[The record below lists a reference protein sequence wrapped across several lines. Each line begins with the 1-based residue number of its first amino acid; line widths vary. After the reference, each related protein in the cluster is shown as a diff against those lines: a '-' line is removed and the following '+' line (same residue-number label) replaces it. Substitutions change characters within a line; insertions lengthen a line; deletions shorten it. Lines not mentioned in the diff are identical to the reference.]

1 LHWPDAASAA
11 DGIVGGQQ
19 LLGAMMEGQFTS
31 FFAGKPSPLAKDGVV
46 AEAKDKEAETGD
58 AAANAASQ
66 ASADNNTAGRRDAK
80 DATDQKPS
88 VTSVIERSP
97 ESARIILVS
106 SGSFLSDEVLELAAS
121 IDRTQYLVPVS
132 FAQNLIDWSLEDRG
146 LLALRSRGGQFSRT
160 LVPMEA
166 GTRML
171 WEYVSYSLALLGLGI
186 VYLVHRYMLRRAGR
200 NYLAMLSQGA

>member
-1 LHWPDAASAA
+1 MSDESNVLPNYNSHSRLGFAE
-11 DGIVGGQQ
+11 GRERGQQ

-66 ASADNNTAGRRDAK
+66 ASADNKTAGRRDAK

-106 SGSFLSDEVLELAAS
+106 SDSFLSDEVLELASS
-121 IDRTQYLVPVS
+121 IDRTQYLAPVS
-132 FAQNLIDWSLEDRG
+132 FELSLNLGDGRG
-146 LLALRSRGGQFSRT
+146 
-160 LVPMEA
+160 
-166 GTRML
+166 
-171 WEYVSYSLALLGLGI
+171 
-186 VYLVHRYMLRRAGR
+186 
-200 NYLAMLSQGA
+200 

>member
-1 LHWPDAASAA
+1 
-11 DGIVGGQQ
+11 
-19 LLGAMMEGQFTS
+19 MMEGQFTS

-66 ASADNNTAGRRDAK
+66 ASADNKTAGRRDAK

-88 VTSVIERSP
+88 ITSVIERSP

-106 SGSFLSDEVLELAAS
+106 SDSFLSDEVLELASS
-121 IDRTQYLVPVS
+121 IDRTQYLAPVS

-146 LLALRSRGGQFSRT
+146 AGSSPARSSQWRQARRCCGSMSVTLWPSSGLASSISFT
-160 LVPMEA
+160 A
-166 GTRML
+166 
-171 WEYVSYSLALLGLGI
+171 I
-186 VYLVHRYMLRRAGR
+186 C
-200 NYLAMLSQGA
+200 